1 MSSKNTKPNRMSLA
15 LQSDPLAATIETQ
28 PVVEPPTF
36 KEPAAVHR
44 THVALPEEVASPVV
58 EAAVTVAPEQAVAT
72 GRRITRS
79 SELGEPGYK
88 AGGRRPATDLLDVA
102 PVRLTAYL
110 TPAQVKLLRKEVA
123 RRQAKGKRSDL
134 SMLIREAID
143 AKFAPEAK

>member
-1 MSSKNTKPNRMSLA
+1 MSSKNTKPNRMSAA
-15 LQSDPLAATIETQ
+15 LYSDPLAATTEM
-28 PVVEPPTF
+28 PSSRELVAP
-36 KEPAAVHR
+36 KEPIAESERPQGVPS
-44 THVALPEEVASPVV
+44 VPV
-58 EAAVTVAPEQAVAT
+58 EQARDAVEQPASA
-72 GRRITRS
+72 GRRITRT

-110 TPAQVKLLRKEVA
+110 TPSQVKLLRKEVA

-143 AKFAPEAK
+143 AKFSQVLK